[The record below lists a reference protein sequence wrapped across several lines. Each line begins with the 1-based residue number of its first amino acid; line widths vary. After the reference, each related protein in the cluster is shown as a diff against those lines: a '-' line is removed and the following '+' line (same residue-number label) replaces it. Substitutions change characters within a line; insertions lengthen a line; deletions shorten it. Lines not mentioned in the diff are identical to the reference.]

1 MEKKDFIILS
11 YLGRESKIP
20 NRWELL
26 TSTQY
31 LKLVNYLLR
40 MDRGDLSVGEVRVR
54 FLCDLLGIDV
64 ARLSDER
71 AIENLLSVSEQLTFI
86 FTEEEHRLVLNLN
99 FCAQLLPTIYVQ
111 GKQFGSYDV
120 STDYQSLTCSLTAL
134 QYLEARQLLE
144 QGEKGLPLLAAILYY
159 PGEYSSEGAQ
169 KMAHDFEHLPPTTLQ
184 AIALNFQAVNNFIF
198 TKTPFTLLTK
208 FTSQGNKSISTDA
221 TDALYDLAKD
231 GLGDVRQVERMN
243 VLTYLRILRKKT
255 IDGVKSLKASGMDVV
270 KISNEVGLPLQVVK
284 EIV

>member
-1 MEKKDFIILS
+1 MVKKDFIILS
-11 YLGRESKIP
+11 YRDRQVKIP

-40 MDRGDLSVGEVRVR
+40 MDNGYLSVGEVRIR
-54 FLCDLLGIDV
+54 FLCDLLDIDV
-64 ARLSDER
+64 AKLRDER
-71 AIENLLSVSEQLTFI
+71 TIENLLAISEQLSFV
-86 FTEEEHRLVLNLN
+86 FTEVEEKLTLNLN

-111 GKQFGSYDV
+111 GKQFGGYQV
-120 STDYQSLTCSLTAL
+120 STAYQSLTCSLTVL
-134 QYLEARQLLE
+134 QYLEARQLME

-159 PGEYSSEGAQ
+159 PGKYSSEGAQ
-169 KMAHDFEHLPPTTLQ
+169 KLAHEFERMPPTTLQ
-184 AIALNFQAVNNFIF
+184 AIALNFQAVNNFFF
-198 TKTPFTLLTK
+198 TKTPFSLLTQ
-208 FTSQGNKSISTDA
+208 FTNVGNKPISTDA

-231 GLGDVRQVERMN
+231 GLGDAEQVEQMN

-255 IDGVKSLKASGMDVV
+255 IEGVKSLKASGMDVV
-270 KISNEVGLPLQVVK
+270 KVSSEVGLPLQVVK